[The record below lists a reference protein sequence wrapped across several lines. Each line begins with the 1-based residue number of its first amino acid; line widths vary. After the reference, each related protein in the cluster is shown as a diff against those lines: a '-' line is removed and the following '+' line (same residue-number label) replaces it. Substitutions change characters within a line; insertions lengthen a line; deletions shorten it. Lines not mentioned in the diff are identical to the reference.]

1 MPYQDPQTAPAA
13 GKPETGEA
21 YVFRDFERSRILAI
35 RRALADD
42 PALYTFWFLAVVAI
56 WTVLM
61 SAAAGLHGQNLLA
74 VNVTPHVAQYTL
86 ILGIFFYPRR
96 LAWVPLLAYGSVFLY
111 PFYQPF
117 TNSTPWN
124 DIHGLTWT
132 VVAMLF
138 AISLGAGLVLSW
150 CYDLS
155 FRAARLRMRAHS
167 ADLFLCFASFV
178 FFAVIGAIQIS
189 LSLRY
194 AATLDPALRAALGFG
209 PDYVELS
216 VIRMLRGCVVVA
228 AFLLAALEFPRRNQI
243 LPTFAVMLLFPLMA
257 AVQARGYVL
266 YPMIDVVV
274 LGMVLVIALP
284 LRVAL
289 FGCIGGFAIYAALTG
304 AFLRDM
310 LPADPHEVLLERYSL
325 MALTML
331 LLGMAV
337 KSHTDNLISQKDA
350 AIRKLDRARD
360 FAGVGLFA
368 LNRATGR
375 FRLDDAAQ
383 RMLSLPAEGPIDD
396 LRDALSVDDA
406 AALMRGMMPGAAPS
420 RDLVMHATTGRV
432 LHSFL
437 WTEPSPAGDPVSF
450 GILLDVTESENRETR
465 LKETLE
471 ELSNRQERQR
481 QLFSIVSHELRTPA
495 SVMSILID
503 DLPDTD
509 DRTRLH
515 RQMREAADQLLSVLG
530 DMRQTVNPE
539 KNLPVKRVSYVPAEL
554 AESLRNALSLTARDH
569 DISLS
574 LSLGAG
580 AAKPRVG
587 DVMRLRQALSNL
599 MRNALIH
606 SKGTQVR
613 LSFSAQP
620 PMVAGAPPV
629 SQWQVED
636 DGIGIAADQVDRLFL
651 PFERGTDDPRRL
663 PDGSGLGLYIARQ
676 SIEMLGGTLQFYQPQ
691 RGGAGYVLRLPE
703 PLAEAAQEPSATA
716 PATAPLAPDHVWSV
730 VLAEDNALVADV
742 TKARLERLHAKVRV
756 APDGRAALE
765 MIAERQPD
773 LVITD
778 LFMPELDGDDLIRR
792 LRQQGYTR
800 PIIGLTAAVVGEE
813 MNRFHAAGANIVMQ
827 KPLDFA
833 EVLRMMREGFPDA
846 PTF

>member
-1 MPYQDPQTAPAA
+1 MPTQDPSVVPIS

-21 YVFRDFERSRILAI
+21 YVFRDFEQSRIMAI

-42 PALYTFWFLAVVAI
+42 PTLYTFWFLVVVAV

-96 LAWVPLLAYGSVFLY
+96 LAWVPLLAYGAVFLY

-117 TNSTPWN
+117 TNATQWH
-124 DIHGLTWT
+124 DIPG
-132 VVAMLF
+132 
-138 AISLGAGLVLSW
+138 LSW
-150 CYDLS
+150 SIVATLLAINLISGLLLSLSYELS
-155 FRAARLRMRAHS
+155 FRAARQRMRAHS
-167 ADLFLCFASFV
+167 ADLFLCFVSFL
-178 FFAVIGAIQIS
+178 FFALVGAMQIAVS
-189 LSLRY
+189 ARY
-194 AATLDPALRAALGFG
+194 ADSLDPAVQASLGFG
-209 PDYVELS
+209 PDYIELS

-228 AFLLAALEFPRRNQI
+228 AFLLAALEFPRRNQV
-243 LPTFAVMLLFPLMA
+243 LPTFAVMLLFPLLA
-257 AVQARGYVL
+257 AVQTRGFVL
-266 YPMIDVVV
+266 FSMIDVVI
-274 LGMVLVIALP
+274 LGMILVIALP
-284 LRVAL
+284 LRVAML
-289 FGCIGGFAIYAALTG
+289 GCIGGFALYAAITG
-304 AFLRDM
+304 AFLRDL
-310 LPADPHEVLLERYSL
+310 LPSDPHETLLERYSL

-337 KSHTDNLISQKDA
+337 KSHTDNLLAQKDA

-383 RMLSLPAEGPIDD
+383 RMLSLPAEGAIAD
-396 LRDALSVDDA
+396 LRDALSVEDA
-406 AALMRGMMPGAAPS
+406 AALMRTLMPGTAPS
-420 RDLVMHATTGRV
+420 HDLMLHATTGRV
-432 LHSFL
+432 IHSFL
-437 WTEPSPAGDPVSF
+437 WTEPSPAGDPLSF
-450 GILLDVTESENRETR
+450 GIMLDVTEAENRETR
-465 LKETLE
+465 LKETLA
-471 ELSNRQERQR
+471 ELSTRQERQR

-503 DLPDTD
+503 DMPEAE

-539 KNLPVKRVSYVPAEL
+539 KNLPVKRVPYVPAEL
-554 AESLRNALSLTARDH
+554 AESLRNALSLTARDN

-574 LSLGAG
+574 LVLGAG
-580 AAKPRVG
+580 AGKTRIG

-606 SKGTQVR
+606 SKGKHVR

-620 PMVAGAPPV
+620 PMVAGGPPV

-636 DGIGIAADQVDRLFL
+636 DGVGIEPDQVDRLFL

-663 PDGSGLGLYIARQ
+663 ADGSGLGLYIARQ
-676 SIEMLGGTLQFYQPQ
+676 SIEMLGGTLQFYRPQ
-691 RGGAGYVLRLPE
+691 QGGAGYVLRLPE
-703 PLAEAAQEPSATA
+703 PLAETTPEPANPA
-716 PATAPLAPDHVWSV
+716 PAPLAPAQVWTV
-730 VLAEDNALVADV
+730 VLAEDNALVAEV
-742 TKARLERLHAKVRV
+742 TKARLERLQASVRV
-756 APDGRAALE
+756 APDGRAALA
-765 MIAERQPD
+765 MIGESQPD

-813 MNRFHAAGANIVMQ
+813 MARFHAAGANIVMQ

-833 EVLRMMREGFPDA
+833 EVIRMMREGFPEA
-846 PTF
+846 PQS